1 LRSKRE
7 GAILEM
13 SCVQHIATVRLDIDD
28 FEIGHTVD
36 HNVTCVVFLSTRFG
50 VETCLVQNEPKGG
63 IFWNIF
69 GRLEEGLVIKYRFD
83 N

>member
-1 LRSKRE
+1 MSSKRE
-7 GAILEM
+7 GTILEM
-13 SCVQHIATVRLDIDD
+13 SSVQHIATIRLDIDD
-28 FEIGHTVD
+28 FEIGDTID

-50 VETCLVQNEPKGG
+50 IEACLIQNESKGS

-69 GRLEEGLVIKYRFD
+69 GRLEERLVVKYRFD